1 MHIRITAVPPR
12 RAIDGLDLSGL
23 QVGSTYLL
31 ATRLATY
38 LVDGGFAEST
48 EPIADSVT
56 ACGAPMIDAVSG
68 DARIDDGE
76 RRTIATSAYV
86 SISDADERT
95 IVSVEITKGPG
106 RLPYGVFEPALRVI
120 ATVENGQ
127 TVELFS
133 YYANERSFVASEFVG
148 LTLAQGRRLKFT
160 KPRHVTH

>member
-48 EPIADSVT
+48 ESLADSVT

-68 DARIDDGE
+68 DAH
-76 RRTIATSAYV
+76 RRRRRAE
-86 SISDADERT
+86 DHRHQ
-95 IVSVEITKGPG
+95 
-106 RLPYGVFEPALRVI
+106 RVCLHF
-120 ATVENGQ
+120 GC
-127 TVELFS
+127 
-133 YYANERSFVASEFVG
+133 R
-148 LTLAQGRRLKFT
+148 
-160 KPRHVTH
+160 